1 MQTVTVNPPARGY
14 RTLDGEYQQGTV
26 TLTPSVGEVV
36 SAEHGIIAVGSVNF
50 VIGASGMFTPKAVL
64 PNDAEGFT
72 PTGWT
77 YRLDQQLTGEIPR
90 SYNVIIPA
98 SAASVDLSS
107 LIEVEASDGVTV
119 YTPAVLAA
127 LGLGNAATLD
137 VGTLPGTVAAGDDAR
152 LSNARTPT
160 GSAGGDLSGTYPA
173 PTVARVNG
181 VTVTGT
187 PSAGQVPTATSSTS
201 ASWQTPAAG
210 GGGTPSDTVVAQA
223 SYGQGSTAGVSSAFA
238 RGDHTHGTPAMPRLD
253 QVAAPAGPVGVNG
266 QRLTGVADGQSAS
279 DAATVG
285 QIPVAG
291 TTAGTYTAGN
301 DSRVTG
307 AAQKSANLSDLA
319 SASTARGNLG
329 LGSAATLSVG
339 ASTGTV
345 AAGDDARIVG
355 AAQKA
360 QNLAD
365 LPSAGTARTNLGL
378 GGAAT
383 LSVGTSSGTVAAG
396 DDSRITGAAQKS
408 LNLADLGSAAT
419 ARGNLGLGGAAL
431 LGVGS
436 GVGTVAAGDDPRF
449 SDARTPTVHAG
460 SHATGGSDPI
470 TPDSIGAYRAE
481 YGNNLNTY
489 VTDLQNRV
497 GGPFGLE
504 ALRPDQPYEQ
514 NLLAWTYDPNMA
526 GHVTAQSSAGVAGKI
541 TLVRIIL
548 RKQITWSNIWIGL
561 AGIDAGATLSNCYL
575 GVYEATQGTLWG
587 ATADISSSLMSSA
600 TAKALPLVTPFIA
613 PAGTY
618 FIAMLLNGS
627 WTTNSL
633 TFKAS
638 GAGASVNA
646 GLSAPGLRYSN
657 MLSGQT
663 SLPSSLTL
671 SGQTTTIIT
680 GGWGSQWYGVS

>member
-1 MQTVTVNPPARGY
+1 M
-14 RTLDGEYQQGTV
+14 
-26 TLTPSVGEVV
+26 
-36 SAEHGIIAVGSVNF
+36 
-50 VIGASGMFTPKAVL
+50 
-64 PNDAEGFT
+64 
-72 PTGWT
+72 
-77 YRLDQQLTGEIPR
+77 
-90 SYNVIIPA
+90 
-98 SAASVDLSS
+98 
-107 LIEVEASDGVTV
+107 
-119 YTPAVLAA
+119 
-127 LGLGNAATLD
+127 
-137 VGTLPGTVAAGDDAR
+137 
-152 LSNARTPT
+152 
-160 GSAGGDLSGTYPA
+160 
-173 PTVARVNG
+173 
-181 VTVTGT
+181 
-187 PSAGQVPTATSSTS
+187 
-201 ASWQTPAAG
+201 
-210 GGGTPSDTVVAQA
+210 
-223 SYGQGSTAGVSSAFA
+223 
-238 RGDHTHGTPAMPRLD
+238 
-253 QVAAPAGPVGVNG
+253 NG

-481 YGNNLNTY
+481 YGNNLNGY
-489 VTDLQNRV
+489 VTDLQTRV
-497 GGPFGLE
+497 GGTFGLE
-504 ALRPDQPYEQ
+504 NRATALEQEQPDQPSDQ
-514 NLLAWTYDPNMA
+514 NLLAWTYDPNQA
-526 GHVTAQSSAGVAGKI
+526 GHVTAQSSAGVAGRI
-541 TLVRIIL
+541 TLVRLIL
-548 RKQITWSNIWIGL
+548 RRQITWSNVWIGL
-561 AGIDAGATLSNCYL
+561 SGIDAGATLANCYL
-575 GVYEATQGTLWG
+575 GVYDSSGTLKG
-587 ATADISSSLMSSA
+587 TTADISSSLMTGA
-600 TAKALPLVTPFIA
+600 TAKPLALVTPFTA
-613 PAGTY
+613 AVGTY

-638 GAGASVNA
+638 GAGVSTNA
-646 GLSAPGLRYSN
+646 GLSAPGLRHSN
-657 MLSGQT
+657 MLTSQT